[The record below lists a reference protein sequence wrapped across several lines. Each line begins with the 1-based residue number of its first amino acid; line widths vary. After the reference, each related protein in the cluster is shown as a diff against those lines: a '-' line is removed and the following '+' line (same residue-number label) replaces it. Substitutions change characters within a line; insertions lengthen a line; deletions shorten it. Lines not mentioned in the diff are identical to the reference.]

1 MDKLGQ
7 RIVRDKAEIMQ
18 KRMEADRLE
27 ARAKILRSEAT
38 ELERL
43 LELARLSA

>member
-7 RIVRDKAEIMQ
+7 QIVRDKAEIMQ

-27 ARAKILRSEAT
+27 VRALILRREAA
-38 ELERL
+38 EIERH
-43 LELARLSA
+43 LELARIST